1 MSNNFLSLPVLTEKP
16 RSVGLTH
23 VLDKGISLGS
33 MESHLSSY
41 AEFADVWKFG
51 WGTAYVEKHLASK
64 IGLLREHGITACLG
78 GTLLEIAWS
87 QGRVSECLNWA
98 EQSGFTAVEVSRGVA
113 DMGMEEKWELI
124 RTSAQS
130 FRVFAETGYKSA
142 ERLLTP
148 TQWHSEITGDLA
160 AGAEYIVAE
169 GRESGTV
176 GVYDSHGTPQ
186 TEVIDAALLAAG
198 LDRVLFEA
206 PRKDQQA
213 WFINTHGP
221 EVNVGNVAPE
231 DLLPLQTLR
240 LGLRADTALVAV
252 GIAQTSGVRT

>member
-1 MSNNFLSLPVLTEKP
+1 MSDNFLSLPVLPEKP
-16 RSVGLTH
+16 RSTGLTH
-23 VLDKGISLGS
+23 VLDKGITLGS
-33 MESHLSSY
+33 MESHLESY

-51 WGTAYVEKHLASK
+51 WGTAYVEKLLPSK

-87 QGRVSECLNWA
+87 QGRASECLDWA
-98 EQSGFTAVEVSRGVA
+98 ERAGFTAIEVSRGVA
-113 DMGMEEKWELI
+113 DMSMEAKWELI

-148 TQWHSEITGDLA
+148 TQWHLEITGDLV

-176 GVYDSHGTPQ
+176 GLYDSHGMPQ

-221 EVNVGNVAPE
+221 EVNMGNVAPE

-240 LGLRADTALVAV
+240 LGLRADTALVAL
-252 GIAQTSGVRT
+252 GIPLASGVRR